1 MLRGI
6 GKYVRRHHVAL
17 LALFVALGGT
27 AIAAGNGLLPKNS
40 VGAAQLKK
48 NAVTGPK
55 IKNGVIAK
63 QKLTAAAIAALK
75 GARGPTGPKGTQ
87 GGQGQPGPAG
97 TARAWARVAKNGS
110 LETARSH
117 NVTSVIHLSGTG
129 IYCLELAGSIPALST
144 GAAASPY
151 YPGDDTNPTE
161 IAHAEFYGKCGLNG
175 AEVHTWLV
183 DVSVGSLRTTLT
195 DESFFAVI
203 P

>member
-6 GKYVRRHHVAL
+6 GEYVRRHHVAL

-27 AIAAGNGLLPKNS
+27 AVAAGNALLPKNS

-55 IKNGVIAK
+55 IKNGVIAQ

-97 TARAWARVAKNGS
+97 TARAWARVTAGGT
-110 LETARSH
+110 LEAARTH
-117 NVTSVIHLSGTG
+117 NVTSVIHLGGSGL
-129 IYCLELAGSIPALST
+129 YCLELDPSIPASST
-144 GAAASPY
+144 GAVISPY
-151 YPGDDTNPTE
+151 YPQDSTNTGRFV
-161 IAHAEFYGKCGLNG
+161 HAEYNGHCGLNG
-175 AEVHTWLV
+175 EAVNTYLV
-183 DVSVGSLRTTLT
+183 SGATTVGLE
-195 DESFFAVI
+195 DEPFFAVI

>member
-6 GKYVRRHHVAL
+6 GEYVRRHHLAL

-27 AIAAGNGLLPKNS
+27 SIAAGNALLPKNS
-40 VGAAQLKK
+40 VGTKQLKK

-63 QKLTAAAIAALK
+63 EKLTAAAIAALK
-75 GARGPTGPKGTQ
+75 GNRGPTGPKGTQ

-97 TARAWARVAKNGS
+97 TARAWARVGKDGT

-117 NVTSVIHLSGTG
+117 NVTSVIHAVGSAL
-129 IYCLELAGSIPALST
+129 YCLELAPSIPASST
-144 GAAASPY
+144 GAVISPY
-151 YPGDDTNPTE
+151 YPGDDTNATHF
-161 IAHAEFYGKCGLNG
+161 AHAEFNGHCGLNG
-175 AEVHTWLV
+175 EEVNTYLV
-183 DVSVGSLRTTLT
+183 SGPLSVVPV
-195 DESFFAVI
+195 DEPFFAVI

>member
-1 MLRGI
+1 MLSGI
-6 GKYVRRHHVAL
+6 GEYVRRHHVAL

-63 QKLTAAAIAALK
+63 QKLTAAAITALK

-97 TARAWARVAKNGS
+97 TARAWARVLADGS
-110 LETARSH
+110 LEVARSH
-117 NVTSVIHLSGTG
+117 NVTSVIHLAGSGL
-129 IYCLELAGSIPALST
+129 YCLELAGSIPASST
-144 GAAASPY
+144 GAAVTPY
-151 YPGDDTNPTE
+151 YPTDSTTT
-161 IAHAEFYGKCGLNG
+161 ARFVHAEYNGHCGLNG
-175 AEVHTWLV
+175 AGVNTYLV
-183 DVSVGSLRTTLT
+183 TPGGVPPVPLSDQP
-195 DESFFAVI
+195 FFAVI